1 MVALTVVSDAAG
13 RMRLQAPWFR
23 NDAARAVAIEDAV
36 EQVPGVR
43 AVHAYPRT
51 ASVVVWYSP
60 KRCDRAEVAAAIES
74 AALVARHLVAKR
86 VPHSAD
92 ITNADVLR
100 MAVGGAALVA
110 LGVRRYVFARPPL
123 LGPTSRLAATGV
135 TVFTGYPFLR
145 GALRTLRGGRSP
157 GTDVLV
163 SAATIASLV
172 LRENVVALTVLWLL
186 NIGEYLQDLTLRRTR
201 RAIANLLQGN
211 QDTAWVR
218 LADGTEVEVATDEL
232 RIGDEIVIHDQVA
245 LPVDGAVVD
254 GDAIV
259 DQSAITGENLPVA
272 VTTGAR
278 VFAGSV
284 VVRGRLVVRAAA
296 VGRETTIGRIISRV
310 EEAQLHRAPIQTVGE
325 SFSRRFVPASFLL
338 SAATLIATRDVRR
351 AMTML
356 LVACPCAV
364 GLSTPTAISA
374 AIGNGA
380 RRGILIKGGS
390 HLEQAGRVDAVVFD
404 KTGTLTVGRP
414 VVTNLVAFNK
424 DWEPEQVLAY
434 AASSEIHSR
443 HPLAE
448 AVIRSTQERHIAIP
462 PHEECEVLVGL
473 GMRTR
478 ADGRTLLLGSQS
490 LLEQESVRVTK
501 KATGWVERLRKQS
514 ETPLLLAVDG
524 KLVGLISLR
533 DEIRPEAA
541 DVLNRLRT
549 NGVRRIVMLTGDHP
563 DAAASVA
570 AQLGI
575 TEWRAQVLPDDK
587 LDAVRTLRDE
597 GFTVAMVGD
606 GINDAPAL
614 AEADIGIAMGLGGT
628 DVAVETADVAL
639 AGDDLRRLLD
649 VRDLGGRAVDVIRQN
664 YAMSIAVNAVGL
676 LIGAGGALSP
686 VLAAVLH
693 NASSVAVVANSSRLI
708 RYQITKG
715 SERGGAGGPGTA

>member
-1 MVALTVVSDAAG
+1 MVALTVLSDAGG
-13 RMRLQAPWFR
+13 RIRLQAPWFR
-23 NDAARAVAIEDAV
+23 NDSSRAVAIEDAV
-36 EQVPGVR
+36 EQVSGVR

-51 ASVVVWYSP
+51 ASIVVWYSP
-60 KRCDRAEVAAAIES
+60 TRCDKDAVFGAIED
-74 AALVARHLVAKR
+74 AAQVSRDLVPARSPR
-86 VPHSAD
+86 SAD
-92 ITNADVLR
+92 VTNADVLR
-100 MAVGGAALVA
+100 MAVGGAALVL
-110 LGVRRYVFARPPL
+110 LGIRRYVFARPPL
-123 LGPTSRLAATGV
+123 LGPTSRVAATGV
-135 TVFTGYPFLR
+135 TIFTGYPFLR
-145 GALRTLRGGRSP
+145 GALRTLRGGRSA

-201 RAIANLLQGN
+201 RAIARLLQGN

-218 LADGTEVEVATDEL
+218 LSDGTEVELATAEL
-232 RIGDEIVIHDQVA
+232 RVGDEVVVHDQVA
-245 LPVDGAVVD
+245 LPVDGVVVD
-254 GDAIV
+254 GEAII

-272 VTTGAR
+272 VTADAR

-284 VVRGRLVVRAAA
+284 VVRGRLVVRAEA
-296 VGRETTIGRIISRV
+296 VGSETTIGRIISRV
-310 EEAQLHRAPIQTVGE
+310 EEAQQHRAPIQTVGE

-338 SAATLIATRDVRR
+338 SALTLVVTRDVRR

-390 HLEQAGRVDAVVFD
+390 HLEEAGRVDAVVFD

-414 VVTNLVAFNK
+414 VVTNLVAFHK

-448 AVIRSTQERHIAIP
+448 AVIRSTQERHIEIP

-473 GMRTR
+473 GMRTW
-478 ADGRTLLLGSQS
+478 ADGRTLLLGSPS
-490 LLEQESVRVTK
+490 LLEREKVRVTK
-501 KATGWVERLRKQS
+501 KATDWVQKLRRQS

-533 DEIRPEAA
+533 DEIRPESAA
-541 DVLNRLRT
+541 VLQRLRA

-563 DAAASVA
+563 ETAAVVA
-570 AQLGI
+570 EQLGI
-575 TEWRAQVLPDDK
+575 AEWQAEVLPEDK
-587 LDAVRTLRDE
+587 LAVVRRLREE
-597 GFTVAMVGD
+597 GHTVAMVGD
-606 GINDAPAL
+606 GVNDAPAL

-639 AGDDLRRLLD
+639 ASDDLHRLLD
-649 VRDLGGRAVDVIRQN
+649 VRDLGGRAVEVIRQN
-664 YAMSIAVNAVGL
+664 YAMSIAVNALGL

-708 RYQITKG
+708 RYEL
-715 SERGGAGGPGTA
+715 EREAAS

>member
-1 MVALTVVSDAAG
+1 
-13 RMRLQAPWFR
+13 MRLQAPWFR
-23 NDAARAVAIEDAV
+23 NDSPRAVAIEDAV

-51 ASVVVWYSP
+51 ASVVIWYSP
-60 KRCDRAEVAAAIES
+60 KRCERPAILAAIES
-74 AALVARHLVAKR
+74 AAVVARELVPVRAPR
-86 VPHSAD
+86 SAD
-92 ITNADVLR
+92 VTNADVLR
-100 MAVGGAALVA
+100 MAVGGAALVL

-123 LGPTSRLAATGV
+123 LGPTSRLAAAGV
-135 TVFTGYPFLR
+135 TIFTGYPFLR
-145 GALRTLRGGRSP
+145 GALRTLAGGRSP

-218 LADGTEVEVATDEL
+218 LPDGTEVEVATDEL
-232 RIGDEIVIHDQVA
+232 RIGDEVVVHDQVA
-245 LPVDGAVVD
+245 LAVDGVVVD
-254 GDAIV
+254 GEAIV

-272 VTTGAR
+272 VASQAR

-284 VVRGRLVVRAAA
+284 VVRGRIVVRAEA
-296 VGRETTIGRIISRV
+296 VGRDTTIGRIISRV
-310 EEAQLHRAPIQTVGE
+310 EDAQLHRAPIQTVGE

-338 SAATLIATRDVRR
+338 SAATLVLTRDVRR

-404 KTGTLTVGRP
+404 KTGTLTAGRP
-414 VVTNLVAFNK
+414 VVTNLVAFHK
-424 DWEPEQVLAY
+424 DWEPEQILAY

-478 ADGRTLLLGSQS
+478 ADGRTLLLGSPS
-490 LLEQESVRVTK
+490 LLQQEKVRVTK
-501 KATGWVERLRKQS
+501 KAADWVDRLRKKS

-524 KLVGLISLR
+524 RLVGLISLR
-533 DEIRPEAA
+533 DEIRPEAVE
-541 DVLNRLRT
+541 VLDRLRD

-563 DAAASVA
+563 DAAGAVA
-570 AQLGI
+570 EELGI
-575 TEWRAQVLPDDK
+575 TEWRAQVLPEDK
-587 LDAVRTLRDE
+587 LDVVRTLREE
-597 GFTVAMVGD
+597 GYTVAMVGD
-606 GINDAPAL
+606 GVNDAPAL

-639 AGDDLRRLLD
+639 ASDDLRRLLD

-664 YAMSIAVNAVGL
+664 YAMSIAVNALGL
-676 LIGAGGALSP
+676 AIGAGGALSP

-708 RYQITKG
+708 RYELTEG
-715 SERGGAGGPGTA
+715 SEGAEDPRDSDRSDGG